1 MEIPGQKNGSRK
13 WKDISR
19 LDSLKFK
26 NGNTRPEKWG

>member
-1 MEIPGQKNGSRK
+1 MEIPGQKNGARK

-26 NGNTRPEKWG
+26 NGNLGKIF